1 MMRLENLIWNKKAF
15 VFIIILFFSLAD
27 ISLSADLIKKEKIE
41 ITELENN
48 QFFLMQNNTQNKN
61 SILIRLAHTNFDPL
75 QALPIPKTGIHSIQS
90 YQSGE
95 PGYFIIQ
102 FDGPIKSSWKNDLT
116 ELGVEIFN
124 YVPDYAFIIRMN
136 PQQQQK
142 VQSLNHVRWL
152 GIYQP
157 SYRISQSA
165 IDKINIKDKV
175 SVIPPTGDAD
185 NNDNETLLRVIVFP
199 GENLSRIEAEI
210 NGHQGVILDKVTTS
224 WKTSLKIRI
233 PNSNLASLAEIPGIK
248 WIEPQP
254 RWKLHNNI
262 ATDIM
267 AVRNPRDTH
276 GLYGSGQTVGICDTG
291 IDQGVTTPVN
301 LHDDFEDGSGSS
313 RITQIFDVAGDG
325 ESSDVNSGHGTHVAG
340 SVLGNG
346 KLSGSN
352 PATNSFP
359 SSSFAGMAPK
369 ANLVF
374 QACEDNTKG
383 ELVLPTDLN
392 DLFSQSDNAGADL
405 HTNSWG
411 GSAAGAYTAYSQ
423 DVDEYIW
430 SNRDFLILFSAGN
443 EGVDMDGD
451 GVIDLYSLGAPA
463 TAKNC
468 LTVGATE
475 NNRPSG
481 AGLDRTWSEAWPSD
495 FPAEPI
501 ASDHV
506 SDNISGVAAFS
517 SRGPVLDGRYKPD
530 ILGPGTNIL
539 STKSSLST
547 GSGWGAY
554 NDYYLYMGGTSMST
568 PLAAGAAALMREYL
582 ISKGK
587 TNPSA
592 ALIKAALLNS
602 AEDISPGQYGTGS
615 TQEIPNSPV
624 PNNVEGWGR
633 LNLENG
639 MYPPAPSA
647 IEYYDENSLN
657 TGEFDEY
664 SVDIVSSSSPLKV
677 NLVWIDYPGAPS
689 VNGGLVNDLDLQV
702 TTSSSAI
709 LYPDNASQKTAIT
722 SLNYNDGTPDIH
734 YNVDKLAVRFTPP
747 SYPAYIDSA
756 TFYFENFTYSQSDV
770 SVIIYDDDAAG
781 LPGGTV
787 LFSKTLSY
795 IPTGWVTIGT
805 PDLVIGSGDFFIS
818 IEKNDL
824 SQRLLQDNTGAERS
838 YYYDEG
844 GTGWQ
849 LDSGYTTYITA
860 NIRSTDYATSFD
872 RVNNVVGVT
881 LNSPPTGKYT
891 IKVSGYNVPQGPQPY
906 ALVVSGNIFSGCSG
920 DVVQL
925 ENITFKSGIT
935 YECQAATS
943 ITLGSGIVMEAGA
956 NVTLRAPLITVPPD
970 FQGKPDLKL
979 TTDLLP

>member
-1 MMRLENLIWNKKAF
+1 MRRENLIWNKK
-15 VFIIILFFSLAD
+15 VFSILIILFFSLAD
-27 ISLSADLIKKEKIE
+27 ISLSADLIKKQKIE
-41 ITELENN
+41 MTELENN
-48 QFFLMQNNTQNKN
+48 QFSLIQNNTHDEN

-75 QALPIPKTGIHSIQS
+75 QSLPIPKTGIHSIQS
-90 YQSGE
+90 YKMGE

-102 FDGPIKSSWKNDLT
+102 FDGPVKACWKDELT
-116 ELGVEIFN
+116 GLGVEIFN
-124 YVPDYAFIIRMN
+124 YVPDYAFIIRMD

-157 SYRISQSA
+157 SYRISQSV
-165 IDKINIKDKV
+165 IDKINIKDKAPA
-175 SVIPPTGDAD
+175 SQPTGDAD
-185 NNDNETLLRVIVFP
+185 NNDNETLLRIIVFP
-199 GENLSRIEAEI
+199 GENLSRIESAI
-210 NGHQGVILDKVTTS
+210 NGHQAVILDKVTTS
-224 WKTSLKIRI
+224 WKTSLKIKI
-233 PNSNLASLAEIPGIK
+233 PNSNLAALAEISGIK

-254 RWKLHNNI
+254 KWLLYNNI
-262 ATDIM
+262 STDIM

-291 IDQGVTTPVN
+291 IDQGVTTPAN

-313 RITQIFDVAGDG
+313 RITQIFDVAGD
-325 ESSDVNSGHGTHVAG
+325 SAPSDVNSGHGTHVAG

-346 KLSGSN
+346 KMSGSN
-352 PATNSFP
+352 PATNLFP
-359 SSSFAGMAPK
+359 STSFTGMAPK

-374 QACEDNTKG
+374 QASENNSSG
-383 ELVLPTDLN
+383 GLVLPTDLN
-392 DLFSQSDNAGADL
+392 GLFSQSNSAGADL

-411 GSAAGAYTAYSQ
+411 ASAAAGYTAYSQ

-430 SNRDFLILFSAGN
+430 NNKDFLILFSAGN
-443 EGVDMDGD
+443 EGVDMDAD

-475 NNRPSG
+475 NNRPNG
-481 AGLDRTWSEAWPSD
+481 AGLDRTWYEAWPSD
-495 FPAEPI
+495 FPVDPI

-539 STKSSLST
+539 STKSSLIS

-554 NDYYLYMGGTSMST
+554 NSYYMYMGGTSMST
-568 PLAAGAAALMREYL
+568 PLAAGATALMREYL
-582 ISKGK
+582 ISKGES
-587 TNPSA
+587 NPSA
-592 ALIKAALLNS
+592 ALIKATLLNS
-602 AEDISPGQYGTGS
+602 AEDISPGQYGTGA

-639 MYPPAPSA
+639 VYPVDPFA
-647 IEYYDENSLN
+647 IEYHDVQNSLN

-664 SVDIVSSSSPLKV
+664 SVDIVSSASPLKV
-677 NLVWIDYPGAPS
+677 NLVWIDYPGDPS

-702 TTSSSAI
+702 TTPSSAI

-722 SLNYNDGTPDIH
+722 SKNYNDGTPEVG
-734 YNVDKLAVRFTPP
+734 YNANKLAVRFTPP
-747 SYPAYIDSA
+747 SYPAYIDSI
-756 TFYFENFTYSQSDV
+756 TFFFENTTNSQSDV

-787 LFSKTLSY
+787 LFSKTLTY
-795 IPTGWVTIGT
+795 IPTGWVTIGI
-805 PDLVIGSGDFFIS
+805 PGLVIGSGDFFIS
-818 IEKNDL
+818 IEKNDT
-824 SQRLLQDNTGAERS
+824 SQRLWQDNTGVGRS
-838 YYYDEG
+838 YYNT
-844 GTGWQ
+844 GTGWK

-860 NIRSTDYATSFD
+860 NLRSADYSTSFD
-872 RVNNVVGVT
+872 RVNNVLGVT
-881 LNSPPTGKYT
+881 LNNPPLGTYT
-891 IKVSGYNVPQGPQPY
+891 IKVSGYNVPYGPQPY

-943 ITLGSGIVMEAGA
+943 ITVGSGVVMESGA

-970 FQGKPDLKL
+970 FQGKPNLTL
-979 TTDLLP
+979 TTDLL